1 MLLKSAVVP
10 FWTLGWPAAKTWYT
24 LPVGSA
30 TIGPAVLL
38 NVASPVTL
46 PWPGIGLATCVHVWP
61 SSVERQTLIRLL
73 FPESWYDTHAFVPAV
88 VIHGRSAPAVS
99 STCDVQSDGPVAE
112 AGQRVMETPRVTKK
126 PGLLKMMSRSV
137 SRIVPAEVTSTS
149 ASPSPRLIR
158 PCPWIGSDVS
168 IGPKYGGG

>member
-61 SSVERQTLIRLL
+61 SSVERHRVARPEVDRRLAVAALAGRRGRVPGRKRRRSTKNLIRERGRRRRGGRDHEEGRAGGEGRGNR
-73 FPESWYDTHAFVPAV
+73 ESEHF
-88 VIHGRSAPAVS
+88 
-99 STCDVQSDGPVAE
+99 
-112 AGQRVMETPRVTKK
+112 
-126 PGLLKMMSRSV
+126 
-137 SRIVPAEVTSTS
+137 TS
-149 ASPSPRLIR
+149 PL
-158 PCPWIGSDVS
+158 VE
-168 IGPKYGGG
+168 